1 MFQEAAQ
8 FLLRVVFELAATAFW
23 LRFYMQWTRVPFQ
36 NPFSQFIVRI
46 TNFAVK
52 PARRIIP
59 GLFGLDLASL
69 VFFLLAELSWVLSSQ
84 WVAGYPFLVAGA
96 AVWPGFLLLT
106 LAACLKLVIYL
117 MIALIFVQ
125 AIISWVNPFSPV
137 APVFY
142 AMARPALAPF
152 QRIIPTISGIDLSP
166 LAAFIVLQLLL
177 ILPVGGLERLAHGL
191 IYGLP

>member
-8 FLLRVVFELAATAFW
+8 FLLSVVFELAATAFW

-36 NPFSQFIVRI
+36 NPFSQFIVKV
-46 TNFAVK
+46 TNFAVR
-52 PARRIIP
+52 PARRLIP

-69 VFFLLAELSWVLSSQ
+69 MIFLGTEFIWALASH
-84 WVAGYPFLVAGA
+84 WVAGYPFLAAGA
-96 AVWPGFLLLT
+96 VVWPGFILFT
-106 LAACLKLVIYL
+106 LASCLKLIIYL
-117 MIALIFVQ
+117 MIALIIVQ

-142 AMARPALAPF
+142 ALSRPALAPF
-152 QRIIPTISGIDLSP
+152 QRFIPPISGIDLSP
-166 LAAFIVLQLLL
+166 LAAFVVLQLLL

-191 IYGLP
+191 IYGLT